1 MTMTSPQTFPYRR
14 PVPAGDIAGAL
25 PKGHVLTLFGQV
37 ERVDV
42 GWGGQLRCRLRLSVG
57 TLTITGTRETVLLD
71 AKPGDWLR
79 VRVRRSFGS
88 DAHAPEVRLLGARLA
103 EPDVKLA
110 WVPTS
115 RYHRHAHMQRLRT
128 LLAKLAP
135 VLQLV
140 FMQAMACDA
149 QRAFFWRVGA
159 ADHHGYPGGL
169 FDYSVAAA
177 ELAHAQPHDS
187 ERDRGIAT
195 LAALLFDLGKTQ
207 EGQLVPDRRR
217 LSLPAP
223 HALTGRRVTQ
233 ALDALESFEP
243 HVVGELRL
251 LLTATPATAL
261 PASTARLAAKVHAA
275 VGKAWFPEAPDAR

>member
-57 TLTITGTRETVLLD
+57 TLTITGSRETVLLD

-103 EPDVKLA
+103 EPDVQLA

-115 RYHRHAHMQRLRT
+115 RYHRHSHMQRLRT

-140 FMQAMACDA
+140 FMQAMASDA

-159 ADHHGYPGGL
+159 ADHHGYPGGCSTTASPL
-169 FDYSVAAA
+169 PSRRTRSRTIANRTAASRRW
-177 ELAHAQPHDS
+177 PHS
-187 ERDRGIAT
+187 CSTWA
-195 LAALLFDLGKTQ
+195 
-207 EGQLVPDRRR
+207 RRKR
-217 LSLPAP
+217 AS
-223 HALTGRRVTQ
+223 
-233 ALDALESFEP
+233 SF
-243 HVVGELRL
+243 R
-251 LLTATPATAL
+251 T
-261 PASTARLAAKVHAA
+261 AA
-275 VGKAWFPEAPDAR
+275 VSACPRRMS